1 MSDSMKAQ
9 PLYAGEL
16 RELVTFQQQKQI
28 STGAATPDNYGH
40 VNYNLDANWSDYCSR
55 KAKVKAVGGQDI
67 LNPDGST
74 LVSTVLFEIR
84 VRYDSLTKGI
94 QPPMRILY
102 GTHKLSVKTAIDPT
116 ETKQQMVIT
125 AQAQTS

>member
-1 MSDSMKAQ
+1 MSNSMKAQ

-16 RELVTFQQQKQI
+16 RELVTFQGQKQV
-28 STGAATPDNYGH
+28 STGAAQRDDYGH

-74 LVSTVLFEIR
+74 LVSTVLYEIR
-84 VRYDSLTKGI
+84 VRYDSLTKAI
-94 QPPMRILY
+94 KPPMRILY
-102 GTHKLSVKTAIDPT
+102 GGLKLS
-116 ETKQQMVIT
+116 
-125 AQAQTS
+125 